1 MRLNLIIFFF
11 SDIKMSDHI
20 STADEFEY
28 LSDILSDVQISPRD
42 SGSTSEHSSLRSPSE
57 SSSAHETSTDYNTG

>member
-1 MRLNLIIFFF
+1 
-11 SDIKMSDHI
+11 MSDHI